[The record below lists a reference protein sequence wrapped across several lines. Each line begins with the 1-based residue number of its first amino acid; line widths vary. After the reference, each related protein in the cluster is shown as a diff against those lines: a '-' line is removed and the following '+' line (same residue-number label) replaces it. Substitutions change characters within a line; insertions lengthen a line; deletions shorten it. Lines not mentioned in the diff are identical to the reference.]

1 MNIKHFLFR
10 TFFSFEVKEAH
21 YQLSFIGLSFIILG
35 IIYSFDIVSLSQ
47 MTIIGLTLA
56 GIFFILG
63 DFCQHFIDTYA
74 YDSKK
79 VRTYENCTRIQNK
92 WKGCKFICLLLA
104 IVSLIIAPYIK
115 LNVSIDKLETLST
128 SFSLVAIGLTIF
140 NVSLYNN
147 RKLESLY
154 EDLADAYTE
163 SLQLQVE
170 LLDLKADT
178 SLEENDSK
186 NVLESDDNTSP
197 HERGNI

>member
-1 MNIKHFLFR
+1 
-10 TFFSFEVKEAH
+10 
-21 YQLSFIGLSFIILG
+21 
-35 IIYSFDIVSLSQ
+35 

-92 WKGCKFICLLLA
+92 WKGVKFICLLLA
-104 IVSLIIAPYIK
+104 ILSLIIAPYINLK
-115 LNVSIDKLETLST
+115 VSIHTLQNLST
-128 SFSLVAIGLTIF
+128 SLSLVAIGLTIF

-154 EDLADAYTE
+154 EELADAYTE
-163 SLQLQVE
+163 SARLHVE
-170 LLDLKADT
+170 ILESKENT
-178 SLEENDSK
+178 SFEEDSK
-186 NVLESDDNTSP
+186 RATHVDN
-197 HERGNI
+197 NKI